1 MNWAISQDRVYK
13 QLNTYYA
20 ECIDD
25 TLFTIGVA
33 VAKGDEKRIKPR
45 KPIDYA
51 EIELS
56 WFKGLNWKMHPEW
69 RYCLL
74 NDSDSSLTA
83 EEAFRVYVEQMRHEG
98 ALPRLCESRRQ
109 LVDRFIFDM
118 KVTNGLIDL
127 WNYNAKTCKKY
138 DYRRQIHIV
147 FLATPS
153 GLIKYWDEIPEDLT
167 YNDPNLVN
175 ISQSTKSFGTPS
187 QQQKLVFFR

>member
-1 MNWAISQDRVYK
+1 MVNIILKKFTCEILFLPQYFILSFIYCISR
-13 QLNTYYA
+13 
-20 ECIDD
+20 
-25 TLFTIGVA
+25 
-33 VAKGDEKRIKPR
+33 
-45 KPIDYA
+45 
-51 EIELS
+51 
-56 WFKGLNWKMHPEW
+56 

-138 DYRRQIHIV
+138 GISYYSYYS
-147 FLATPS
+147 FLFS
-153 GLIKYWDEIPEDLT
+153 
-167 YNDPNLVN
+167 N
-175 ISQSTKSFGTPS
+175 
-187 QQQKLVFFR
+187 FFFIIRLKIIGGKFT